1 MTPRTAR
8 TALIGR
14 SGELDRLVR
23 VLDAAEGGLAGVAL
37 VGGDAGIGKTRLVTE
52 VRDLA
57 EDRGFTVLVGQ
68 CAELGDS
75 LPYLPLVD
83 ALRGAAEPG
92 TAADGALS
100 AWPALRRLLPGADPG
115 AAGAAAGA
123 LAQQQLFGSV
133 LGFLSELAEG
143 RPVLFVFEDL
153 HWADRSTRDLL
164 VFLTRMLQ
172 RERVAVVGTYRT
184 DDLHRKHPLRPV
196 LAELQRLPL
205 VTATELPPL
214 ANDDLA
220 EYLAT
225 IDTTPRSVLGNVIGG
240 VVERAGG
247 NPFFAEELLAAAAM
261 CDGMPGTLSD
271 LLLSRVEALPDQA
284 RHVLRVAAVAGHS
297 VDHDMLRDATDL
309 GEIPL
314 EGALR
319 EIVSRGLL
327 TTNRSGY
334 AFRHALLQE
343 AVYDDLLPGE
353 RTRLHG
359 TFARLLAARGAS
371 AAELAHHYQ
380 AGHDLPGAL
389 RASVEAGRLATEVGA
404 PAEAHR
410 HFDRALEI
418 WEHVADAER
427 LTGTNAVRVA
437 LSSAASAAA
446 AGDYRRAVAR
456 LRRLRPSLDDPLLI
470 SETDERIAYYLTDS
484 DLGAGMVEAARAA
497 VDVLPPGEPTPLLAR
512 ALATYARA
520 MFATSGTAVRDLAAR
535 ALEAARAAGARDA
548 EVSAL
553 ISLAIVEEATGT
565 VEQVEEL
572 LDRATATRSGD
583 LSIDLR
589 AAFHQA
595 RVRYEHGE
603 LDAAARTADASI
615 ELAARTGLTWS
626 TYGTDLRF
634 LQFLIHYA
642 SGDWDTAERVAAGFG
657 VRVGMPAEAH
667 LSSFA
672 LFIEVGRGSD
682 AADDR
687 LSWLRPFWKAD
698 ERDGQA
704 DYLVIYMARGLAAEQ
719 ALWRGDPE
727 TALAHVTAVVD
738 ALDPF
743 DPGLI
748 RICATGLW
756 ALAEGAAPHDARERA
771 DDLIERAR
779 WSAVN
784 GPYGP
789 RLELG
794 PEGAAWLLRAE
805 AEWHRAKG
813 TAEPEMWRRA
823 AHAFGFGFVYEEA
836 RSRWRLAES
845 LLDAGDREAART
857 EWSRAV
863 ETADRLGAA
872 PLRRA
877 LETLGL
883 RARFGAARRPT
894 PAGGANGQGASG
906 QGAGGQGA
914 GGGGGGLD
922 ALTSREREVLEHV
935 AAGLPNREIGKL
947 LYISQKTVSVHV
959 SNILAK
965 LGVAS
970 RTQAAAIAHRQGAA
984 PGERPR
990 E

>member
-1 MTPRTAR
+1 MRPKTAR

-14 SGELDRLVR
+14 SGELDLLLR

-37 VGGDAGIGKTRLVTE
+37 VGGDAGIGKTRLVNE

-57 EDRGFTVLVGQ
+57 EERGFTVLVGQ
-68 CAELGDS
+68 CAELGDA

-83 ALRGAAEPG
+83 ALRGAAEGG
-92 TAADGALS
+92 TPAGDALT

-115 AAGAAAGA
+115 TAGAATGA

-133 LGFLSELAEG
+133 LGLLAELAES

-172 RERVAVVGTYRT
+172 RERVTLVGTYRT
-184 DDLHRKHPLRPV
+184 DDLHRRHPLRPV

-205 VTATELPPL
+205 VNAIELPPL
-214 ANDDLA
+214 GNDDLA
-220 EYLAT
+220 HYLAT
-225 IDTTPRSVLGNVIGG
+225 IDTSHRAIGGGVDLIGG

-261 CDGMPGTLSD
+261 CDGVPGTLSD

-284 RHVLRVAAVAGHS
+284 RHVMRVAAVAGHS
-297 VDHDMLRDATDL
+297 VDHDILGDATDL

-314 EGALR
+314 EDALR

-327 TTNRSGY
+327 TTSRDGY

-371 AAELAHHYQ
+371 AAELAHHYH

-389 RASVEAGRLATEVGA
+389 RASVEAGRIATDVGA

-418 WEHVADAER
+418 WEHVTDAER
-427 LTGTNAVRVA
+427 LTGTTAVRIA
-437 LSSAASAAA
+437 LSSAAAAA
-446 AGDYRRAVAR
+446 DSGDYRRAVAQ
-456 LRRLRPSLDDPLLI
+456 LRRLSPVLDDPLLI
-470 SETDERIAYYLTDS
+470 SELNERIAYHLTDS
-484 DLGAGMVEAARAA
+484 DLGVGMVEAARTA

-520 MFATSGTAVRDLAAR
+520 MFTTSGAAVTDLANR
-535 ALEAARAAGARDA
+535 ALDAARTVGARDA

-553 ISLAIVEEATGT
+553 ITLAIMEEATGT
-565 VEQVEEL
+565 VERVEEL
-572 LDRATATRSGD
+572 LDLATATRSGD

-589 AAFHQA
+589 ATFHQA

-603 LDAAARTADASI
+603 LDTAARTAGAGI

-626 TYGTDLRF
+626 AYGTDLRF

-642 SGDWDTAERVAAGFG
+642 SGDWDTAELIASGFG
-657 VRVGMPAEAH
+657 VRVGMPTEAH

-682 AADDR
+682 AADER
-687 LSWLRPFWKAD
+687 LAWLRPFWKAD

-704 DYLVIYMARGLAAEQ
+704 DSLVIYMARGLAAEQ
-719 ALWRGDPE
+719 ALWRGDPK
-727 TALAHVTAVVD
+727 TALCHVSAAVD
-738 ALDPF
+738 TCDPF

-756 ALAEGAAPHDARERA
+756 ALAEGASPHDARERA

-779 WSAVN
+779 WAAAN

-805 AEWHRAKG
+805 AEWHRTRG
-813 TAEPEMWRRA
+813 TAEPELWRRA
-823 AHAFGFGFVYEEA
+823 ADAFGFGFVYEDA

-857 EWSRAV
+857 EWSRAL

-883 RARFGAARRPT
+883 RARFSEPPQPVPAA
-894 PAGGANGQGASG
+894 
-906 QGAGGQGA
+906 
-914 GGGGGGLD
+914 GGGGLD
-922 ALTSREREVLEHV
+922 TLTAREREVLEHV

-970 RTQAAAIAHRQGAA
+970 RTQAAAIAHRRKAA
-984 PGERPR
+984 AGERPAG
-990 E
+990 